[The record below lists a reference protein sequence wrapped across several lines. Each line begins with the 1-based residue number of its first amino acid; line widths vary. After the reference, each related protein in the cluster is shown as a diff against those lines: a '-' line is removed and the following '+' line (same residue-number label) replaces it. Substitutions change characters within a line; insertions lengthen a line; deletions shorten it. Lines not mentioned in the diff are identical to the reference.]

1 MKHKHPLLPGQKLE
15 KNAKGEVIVI
25 FFKNVKGEII
35 PEDEKQEETDE
46 QEDKEKKK
54 DSDKDLFNR
63 FMVIKFRNSTA

>member
-1 MKHKHPLLPGQKLE
+1 MNHKHPLLPGQKLE

-25 FFKNVKGEII
+25 FFKNVKGEIT
-35 PEDEKQEETDE
+35 PEDKKQEETNE
-46 QEDKEKKK
+46 QEEKIQIK